1 MQKLISAKE
10 AASMVTN
17 GMTVMVGGFL
27 GCGSPETVITEVI
40 KNGAKDLHL
49 ILNDTAFPDRGT
61 GPLVVAKSARKV
73 TASHIGTNPET
84 IRQMVEEEI
93 EVELVPQGT
102 LAERIRSAG
111 AGLGGVLTTTGIGTE
126 VENAKQ
132 KVEIDGRVYLLETPL
147 SADIA
152 LIKAKKADKM
162 GNLVYRL
169 TARNFNP
176 IMALAAKT
184 VIAEV
189 EEIVE
194 VGELSPDEVVTPH
207 TFVHYLVK
215 AGDSHDS

>member
-27 GCGSPETVITEVI
+27 GCGSPETLISEII
-40 KNGAKDLHL
+40 KNGVKDLHL

-61 GPLVVAKSARKV
+61 GPLVVAKTASKV

-84 IRQMVEEEI
+84 IRQMVEGEI

-102 LAERIRSAG
+102 LAERIRCAG
-111 AGLGGVLTTTGIGTE
+111 AGLGGVLTKTGIGTE
-126 VENAKQ
+126 VENSKQ
-132 KVEIDGRVYLLETPL
+132 KVEVNKEVFLLETPI

-152 LIKAKKADKM
+152 LVKAKKADRR

-194 VGELSPDEVVTPH
+194 VGELSPDEVITPH

-215 AGDSHDS
+215 AGEGK

>member
-27 GCGSPETVITEVI
+27 GCGSPETLISEII
-40 KNGAKDLHL
+40 KNGVKDLHL
-49 ILNDTAFPDRGT
+49 ILNDTAFPDKGT
-61 GPLVVAKSARKV
+61 GPLVVAKTASKV

-84 IRQMVEEEI
+84 IRQMVEGEI

-102 LAERIRSAG
+102 LAERIRCAG
-111 AGLGGVLTTTGIGTE
+111 AGLGGVLTKTGIGTE
-126 VENAKQ
+126 VENSKQ
-132 KVEIDGRVYLLETPL
+132 KVEVNKEVFLLETPI

-152 LIKAKKADKM
+152 LIKAKKADRR

-176 IMALAAKT
+176 LMALAART

-194 VGELSPDEVVTPH
+194 VGDLSPDEVITPH

-215 AGDSHDS
+215 AGDSQ